1 MTISLASDRSVTAAS
16 ASQDKSAYI
25 SIRNVGKIY
34 AADENP
40 IPALEDINLDIAPG
54 EFISIVG
61 PSGCG
66 KSTLL
71 KCVGGLQDVSSGSI
85 SIQNKEVK
93 SPPENMAV
101 VFQRD
106 VLLDWRTVLD
116 NVLILVELRGLRRQ
130 DYEQSALALLK
141 KYGLDGYAHRYP
153 WELSGGMRQRVAIC
167 RGLIIEP
174 ELLLMDEPFGA
185 LDAMTR
191 DDLNA
196 ELERLWY
203 ETRKTVIFITHGID
217 EAIYLADRVVVMSR
231 NPGRIAEIVP
241 INIARPRPLSI
252 RQTEEFGQYVQHIRQ
267 IFVSMGLVKA
277 E

>member
-1 MTISLASDRSVTAAS
+1 MVLSRAPAAAPSAKPYDTIDKVEKLYATSEGPVRALGDISLD
-16 ASQDKSAYI
+16 
-25 SIRNVGKIY
+25 IRH
-34 AADENP
+34 
-40 IPALEDINLDIAPG
+40 G
-54 EFISIVG
+54 EFVSIVG

-71 KCVGGLQDVSSGSI
+71 KCVAGLQSVSSGSI
-85 SIQNKEVK
+85 SIRKQQVTA
-93 SPPENMAV
+93 PPDNMAI

-106 VLLDWRTVLD
+106 VLFDWRTVLD
-116 NVLILVELRGLRRQ
+116 NVLILVEFRGLRRQ
-130 DYEQSALALLK
+130 DYEARALKLLK
-141 KYGLDGYAHRYP
+141 DYGLDGCAHRFP

-167 RGLIIEP
+167 RALIVDP
-174 ELLLMDEPFGA
+174 DLLLMDEPFGA

-217 EAIYLADRVVVMSR
+217 EAVYLADRVVVMAR

-241 INIARPRPLSI
+241 IDIPRPRPLSI
-252 RQTEEFGQYVQHIRQ
+252 RQTEEFGKYVQHIRHL
-267 IFVSMGLVKA
+267 FASMGLLKA

>member
-1 MTISLASDRSVTAAS
+1 VTVGLVTEHTAS
-16 ASQDKSAYI
+16 AAHAGRSSPYI
-25 SIRNVGKIY
+25 SIANVDKVY
-34 AADENP
+34 AVDGSP
-40 IPALEDINLDIAPG
+40 IAALRDINLDIAAG
-54 EFISIVG
+54 EFISVVG

-71 KCVGGLQDVSSGSI
+71 KCVAGLQPITLGSI
-85 SIQNKEVK
+85 SVQQQPVVA
-93 SPPENMAV
+93 PPDNMAV

-106 VLLDWRTVLD
+106 VLLDWRTILD
-116 NVLILVELRGLRRQ
+116 NVLIVVEFRGLRRRN
-130 DYEQSALALLK
+130 YEERALELLK
-141 KYGLDGYAHRYP
+141 NYGLDGYADRYP

-167 RGLIIEP
+167 RALIVDP

-191 DDLNA
+191 DDLNV

-217 EAIYLADRVVVMSR
+217 EAVYLADRVVVMAR
-231 NPGRIAEIVP
+231 NPGRIAEIVHIDIP
-241 INIARPRPLSI
+241 RPRPLSI
-252 RQTEEFGQYVQHIRQ
+252 RQSEDFGKYVHHIRHL
-267 IFVSMGLVKA
+267 FASMGLVKA

>member
-1 MTISLASDRSVTAAS
+1 MTVGLVPERSDPVAHGASSS
-16 ASQDKSAYI
+16 PYI
-25 SIRNVGKIY
+25 SITNVDKVY
-34 AADENP
+34 AVDGNP
-40 IPALEDINLDIAPG
+40 ITALRDVSLDIAAG
-54 EFISIVG
+54 EFISVVG

-71 KCVGGLQDVSSGSI
+71 KCVAGLQPI
-85 SIQNKEVK
+85 SAGNIEVK
-93 SPPENMAV
+93 QQSVVAPPDNMAV

-106 VLLDWRTVLD
+106 VLLDWRTILD
-116 NVLILVELRGLRRQ
+116 NVLIIVEFRGLRRR
-130 DYEQSALALLK
+130 DYEERALQLLK
-141 KYGLDGYAHRYP
+141 DYGLDGYANRYP

-167 RGLIIEP
+167 RALIVDP

-203 ETRKTVIFITHGID
+203 KTRKTVMFITHGID
-217 EAIYLADRVVVMSR
+217 EAVYLADRVVVMAR

-241 INIARPRPLSI
+241 IDIPRPRPLSI
-252 RQTEEFGQYVQHIRQ
+252 RQTEDFGKYVHHIRHL
-267 IFVSMGLVKA
+267 FASMGLVKA